1 MAFQCREPLGPAAN
15 GGGDAVVPPPL
26 PAAAAAASASCYL
39 GTAACW
45 LLLLWRRR
53 WQRRLPLLPP
63 GSSSCSPLSSADPLS
78 EHTPNT
84 PGRYVP
90 WWLSVQEFGSGPCRT
105 YIPTELYK
113 ALPPTVQ
120 VRPLRCVCDTQARLP
135 SPVTPELDSSTVL
148 RFLRS
153 TRPVLPALPALDSPA
168 LPGLSSLVRY
178 DMPLNHG
185 VVAAVQLLFR
195 HAAEGV
201 DDYLQP
207 ENQLKAARAMFVDQV
222 HPSPATQ
229 DAPGP
234 RTPALLSP
242 SLNLRLWPSLLPLC
256 AASPGETAPLPV
268 LFSCARFHTTRR
280 LLSGQAGAAGGRRVR
295 GQQQHYDRGGGR
307 GALAGCQRQA
317 LITHSAAHTHTRAMI

>member
-1 MAFQCREPLGPAAN
+1 MPNIHPDGAVQSPAAYRP
-15 GGGDAVVPPPL
+15 GPPSALCLRHTGEAAV
-26 PAAAAAASASCYL
+26 
-39 GTAACW
+39 
-45 LLLLWRRR
+45 
-53 WQRRLPLLPP
+53 
-63 GSSSCSPLSSADPLS
+63 
-78 EHTPNT
+78 
-84 PGRYVP
+84 
-90 WWLSVQEFGSGPCRT
+90 PCHPR
-105 YIPTELYK
+105 
-113 ALPPTVQ
+113 
-120 VRPLRCVCDTQARLP
+120 ARQ
-135 SPVTPELDSSTVL
+135 LDS
-148 RFLRS
+148 
-153 TRPVLPALPALDSPA
+153 PALPALDSPA